1 MLVTPSPA
9 PARAATGTR
18 LTRGLLS
25 AGAAGAV
32 GTVVLFVAQGAV
44 RPGYDPIRHY
54 VSQLSLGPGGWVL
67 RA

>member
-32 GTVVLFVAQGAV
+32 GTVVLFVGRGPFGQGTTRCATT
-44 RPGYDPIRHY
+44 
-54 VSQLSLGPGGWVL
+54 SAS
-67 RA
+67 